1 MTVGWLALLCVASA
15 VLALASPSTTADL
28 EGMLAVPFEVTTPI
42 VVGLIVVG
50 GAALLT
56 AQYWVTGCAAR
67 FAARCAARF
76 AARLTRRGT
85 GDLAENGRPT

>member
-1 MTVGWLALLCVASA
+1 MDGLAILCVASA

-28 EGMLAVPFEVTTPI
+28 EGMLAVPFEGTTPK

-67 FAARCAARF
+67 FAARF

-85 GDLAENGRPT
+85 GALAENGRPT

>member
-1 MTVGWLALLCVASA
+1 MDGLAILRVAPA
-15 VLALASPSTTADL
+15 VLALAGPSTTADV

-56 AQYWVTGCAAR
+56 AQYWVTG
-67 FAARCAARF
+67 FAARF

-85 GDLAENGRPT
+85 GALAGNGRPT

>member
-1 MTVGWLALLCVASA
+1 MDGLAILCVASA

-28 EGMLAVPFEVTTPI
+28 EGMLAVPFEGTTPK

-67 FAARCAARF
+67 FAAR
-76 AARLTRRGT
+76 LTRRGT
-85 GDLAENGRPT
+85 GALAQDRRPT